1 MKLTKKLNT
10 TLILVVICLVLVIGA
25 SYAWFVM
32 ATSPEVNS
40 IETNVGANGSLEIAL
55 LTQET
60 FEDPSL
66 ITSAVGD
73 SAAAQSTLES
83 NTTWGNVIHLDG
95 FYGLDKINLLPARL
109 NVEKNEKE
117 ILTVDESMLKI
128 ADFGIDGRIKI
139 LDADTVSTV
148 QEGESFTY
156 HVDSQRYGVRAI
168 GTISN
173 IAPQQT
179 ALATARTLVKSYRS
193 AALRAVESTW
203 RDYGAGIVD
212 ILYRHYALGED
223 TFTEEDAVVVRCYVE
238 GIQDAVEYI
247 DGAMRQAFIG
257 IAASYFSEP
266 ADFEFY
272 RDFIEQEDSFLYIVN
287 LLDLNGI
294 DSEKIAPD
302 LDLVAENLDWMM
314 EAAQNVV
321 ENSYVLSYDCSW
333 ENIAKC
339 LLFSPENTYLGD
351 KPLSDPDAFA
361 AITYD
366 NVILLAE
373 DYNYWAYSLATIPYY
388 VGNFSA
394 FTTWKDGISME
405 LQTASTEEPLF
416 PKLELVLDNAK
427 AALGG
432 WTRTNLDDTY
442 GFAIDLAFRCNET
455 SQLLLQT
462 DPEMRTEDDSEF
474 PVTSGSGSQMWFV
487 SENMN
492 NEQLVKLMD
501 TIRVGFISDSNELL
515 GVAKLGSYAEREL
528 WEDYTGDVQGWL
540 YLYDFTL
547 EESGKISIG
556 ARKENAA
563 ILELSRNTPE
573 IVSVV
578 VWLDGDSVDNSMV
591 STIAHQSMSGTLNLQ
606 FSSSADLIPSHQVIK
621 TD

>member
-1 MKLTKKLNT
+1 MKLSKKLNT
-10 TLILVVICLVLVIGA
+10 AMILVIVCLVLMIGA
-25 SYAWFVM
+25 SYAWFTM
-32 ATSPEVNS
+32 ATSPEVSN

-55 LTQET
+55 LTKET
-60 FEDPSL
+60 FEDPSQ
-66 ITSAVGD
+66 ITAAIGD
-73 SAAAQSTLES
+73 SVAAQGVWES
-83 NTTWGNVIHLDG
+83 NTTWGNVIHLDSY
-95 FYGLDKINLLPARL
+95 YGLDKINLLPARL
-109 NVEKNEKE
+109 NVERNEKKT
-117 ILTVDESMLKI
+117 LTVDESMLKI
-128 ADFGIDGRIKI
+128 ADFGVDGRIKI
-139 LDADTVSTV
+139 LAADTVSTV
-148 QEGESFTY
+148 YEGNYFTY
-156 HVDSQRYGVRAI
+156 HVDGQSYGARAI

-179 ALATARTLVKSYRS
+179 ALATARTLVKSYN
-193 AALRAVESTW
+193 AAAVRTAESTW

-257 IAASYFSEP
+257 LTAAYVSEQ
-266 ADFEFY
+266 ADFESF

-321 ENSYVLSYDCSW
+321 ENSYALSYDCSW

-373 DYNYWAYSLATIPYY
+373 DYNYWAYNLATIPYY

-405 LQTASTEEPLF
+405 LQTASGDEPLL
-416 PKLELVLDNAK
+416 PRMELLLENSK
-427 AALGG
+427 AAVGG
-432 WTRTNLDDTY
+432 WTRSNLDDLY
-442 GFAIDLAFRCNET
+442 GFAVDLAFRCNA
-455 SQLLLQT
+455 SSKLLLQT
-462 DPEMRTEDDSEF
+462 EPEMRAEDDSEF
-474 PVTSGSGSQMWFV
+474 PVTNGSGSNMGFL

-492 NEQLVKLMD
+492 NEQLMKLMD

-515 GVAKLGSYAEREL
+515 GVAKLGSYQAYES
-528 WEDYTGDVQGWL
+528 WGDYTGDVRGWL

-547 EESGKISIG
+547 EESGKITIG
-556 ARKENAA
+556 ARKKDAA
-563 ILELSRNTPE
+563 ILELSQNCPV

-578 VWLDGDSVDNSMV
+578 VWLDGDHVDNSMV
-591 STIAHQSMSGTLNLQ
+591 GTIAHQSMVGTLNLQ
-606 FSSSADLIPSHQVIK
+606 FSSSADLIPSQQLFER
-621 TD
+621 D